1 MPYKDTDK
9 AKVAARERK
18 RRQRQGVTLGV
29 TLEGVTSVE
38 GPENVTPLSRLDFI
52 RQQLGDPRLCSEIDR
67 LGVTYNNLD
76 DRYERAYRYRQ
87 AIGRTPPATSR
98 AWHDRPPYFRHTD
111 GHWLSLDQVL
121 QAAARSR

>member
-18 RRQRQGVTLGV
+18 RRQRQGVTSGV

-87 AIGRTPPATSR
+87 VMGRTAPVTPRS
-98 AWHDRPPYFRHTD
+98 WHSQLPWFRHVD
-111 GHWLSLDQVL
+111 GHWMSMDAVL
-121 QAAARSR
+121 ARAGR